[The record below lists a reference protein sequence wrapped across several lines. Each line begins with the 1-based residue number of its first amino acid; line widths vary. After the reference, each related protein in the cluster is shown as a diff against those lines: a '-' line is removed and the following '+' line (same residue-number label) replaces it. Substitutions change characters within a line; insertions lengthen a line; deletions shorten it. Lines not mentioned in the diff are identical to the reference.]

1 MSVRDRWVAILV
13 AVAGLAVCVTA
24 VSVFVHGLANNNL
37 SWHSGQSAR
46 EFYLAIG
53 DSYSEGFI
61 VGFFLC
67 FFLVLVAVAV
77 SSWVRQRRSRL
88 GRSDR
93 LLDQA

>member
-1 MSVRDRWVAILV
+1 MSVRDRWIAVLV

-24 VSVFVHGLANNNL
+24 VSVFVHSLANNNL
-37 SWHSGQSAR
+37 PWHSGLSAR
-46 EFYLAIG
+46 EFYLVVG
-53 DSYSEGFI
+53 SSYSEGFI

-67 FFLVLVAVAV
+67 CFLVLVAVAV

-88 GRSDR
+88 GLSER